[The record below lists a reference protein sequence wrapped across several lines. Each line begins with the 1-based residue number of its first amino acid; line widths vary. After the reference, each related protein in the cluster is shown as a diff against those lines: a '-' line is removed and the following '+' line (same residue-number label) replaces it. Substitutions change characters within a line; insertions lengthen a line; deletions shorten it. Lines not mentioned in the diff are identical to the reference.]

1 MIRLIIKVLWYKFLI
16 RNIMN
21 KHIKTWA
28 LIFFLPLS
36 LMAQQSVDD
45 ILLQIEKN
53 NTTLL
58 ALKKRVEAETI
69 GNKSGIYIPNPEA
82 EFNYLWGSPG
92 NIGNRTDFSIKQS
105 LDFPT
110 AYRFKNQISDL
121 KNEQILLEYQKELY
135 TIRLQAKMLSFDVIY
150 YNALIDELS
159 TRVTYARQIAQ
170 SYQSKFDVGETNILE
185 YNKAQLN
192 LLNAGKTLESTEVE
206 RNAQLAELT
215 RLNGGIPVEITE
227 NEFQPVV
234 LPGSFDQWIS
244 QAEQQNPMLAW
255 INKEIEISRKQEGLS
270 KALGLPKLQAGYMS
284 ESVVGQQFQG
294 VTVGVSVPLWENKN
308 RVKYAKANSLAL
320 ESVEA
325 DNKVQFYNHLKTHY
339 NKAAGLQQNV
349 AGYREGLSEF
359 YNSVFL
365 KTALDKGEISLI
377 NYITEFSF
385 YYESINNLLITERDL
400 NKANAELNQFMP

>member
-1 MIRLIIKVLWYKFLI
+1 MKRTIIFNLLLVMVFNLRAQNNMDSVL
-16 RNIMN
+16 
-21 KHIKTWA
+21 
-28 LIFFLPLS
+28 S
-36 LMAQQSVDD
+36 E
-45 ILLQIEKN
+45 IEKN
-53 NTTLL
+53 NTTLA
-58 ALKKRVEAETI
+58 ALKKSAEAETL
-69 GNKSGIYIPNPEA
+69 GNKTGIFIPNPEV

-121 KNEQILLEYQKELY
+121 KNEQIMLLYRKELY
-135 TIRLQAKMLSFDVIY
+135 SIRLQAKLIYFDVVY
-150 YNALIDELS
+150 YNALIAEL
-159 TRVTYARQIAQ
+159 TKRVTYARQIAQ
-170 SYQSKFDVGETNILE
+170 SYKSKFDVGESNILE

-206 RNAQLAELT
+206 RSARLSELT
-215 RLNGGIPVEITE
+215 LLNGGVPLEITE
-227 NEFQPVV
+227 SEFQPVI
-234 LPGSFDQWIS
+234 LPAGFDQWIS

-255 INKEIEISRKQEGLS
+255 IKSEIEISSKQEGLS

-284 ESVVGQQFQG
+284 ESVVGQQYQG

-325 DNKVQFYNHLKTHY
+325 DNKVQFYSHLKALY

-349 AGYREGLSEF
+349 AGYREGLSQY
-359 YNSVFL
+359 YNTAFL

-385 YYESINNLLITERDL
+385 YYESINNLLNSERDL
-400 NKANAELNQFMP
+400 NRVNAELNQFEP

>member
-1 MIRLIIKVLWYKFLI
+1 MKRAIIFNLLLVMVFSLRAQNNLDSVL
-16 RNIMN
+16 
-21 KHIKTWA
+21 
-28 LIFFLPLS
+28 S
-36 LMAQQSVDD
+36 E
-45 ILLQIEKN
+45 IERN
-53 NTTLL
+53 NTTLA
-58 ALKKRVEAETI
+58 ALKKSAEAETL
-69 GNKSGIYIPNPEA
+69 GNKTGIFIPNPEV

-92 NIGNRTDFSIKQS
+92 SIGNRTDFSIKQS

-121 KNEQILLEYQKELY
+121 KNEQIMLLYRKELY
-135 TIRLQAKMLSFDVIY
+135 AVRLQAKLIYFDVVY
-150 YNALIDELS
+150 YNALIAEL
-159 TRVTYARQIAQ
+159 TKRVTYARQIAQ
-170 SYQSKFDVGETNILE
+170 SYKSKFDVGETNILE

-192 LLNAGKTLESTEVE
+192 LLNASKTLESTEIE
-206 RNAQLAELT
+206 RNAQLTELT
-215 RLNGGIPVEITE
+215 RLNGGIPLEITE
-227 NEFQPVV
+227 SEFQPVI
-234 LPGSFDQWIS
+234 LPAGFDQWIS

-255 INKEIEISRKQEGLS
+255 IKSEIEISSKQEGLS

-284 ESVVGQQFQG
+284 ESVVGQQYQG

-325 DNKVQFYNHLKTHY
+325 DNKVQFYNHLKALY

-349 AGYREGLSEF
+349 AGYREGLSQY
-359 YNSVFL
+359 YNTSFL

-385 YYESINNLLITERDL
+385 YYESINNLLTTERDL
-400 NKANAELNQFMP
+400 NRVNAELNQFEP

>member
-1 MIRLIIKVLWYKFLI
+1 MKRTIIFNLLLVMVFSLRAQNNMDSVL
-16 RNIMN
+16 
-21 KHIKTWA
+21 
-28 LIFFLPLS
+28 S
-36 LMAQQSVDD
+36 E
-45 ILLQIEKN
+45 IEKN
-53 NTTLL
+53 NTTLA
-58 ALKKRVEAETI
+58 ALKKSAEAETL
-69 GNKSGIYIPNPEA
+69 GNKTGIFIPNPEV

-92 NIGNRTDFSIKQS
+92 SIGNRTDFSIKQS

-121 KNEQILLEYQKELY
+121 KNEQIMLLYRKELY
-135 TIRLQAKMLSFDVIY
+135 AVRLQAKLIYFDVVY
-150 YNALIDELS
+150 YNALIAEL
-159 TRVTYARQIAQ
+159 TKRVTYARQIAQ
-170 SYQSKFDVGETNILE
+170 SYKSKFDVGETNILE

-206 RNAQLAELT
+206 RSARLAELT
-215 RLNGGIPVEITE
+215 LLNGGIPLEITE
-227 NEFQPVV
+227 SDFQPVV
-234 LPGSFDQWIS
+234 LPAGFDQWIS

-255 INKEIEISRKQEGLS
+255 IKSEIEISSKQEGLS

-284 ESVVGQQFQG
+284 ESVVGQQYQG

-308 RVKYAKANSLAL
+308 RMKYAKANSLAL

-325 DNKVQFYNHLKTHY
+325 DNKVQFYNHLKALY

-349 AGYREGLSEF
+349 AGYREGLSQY
-359 YNSVFL
+359 YNTVFL

-385 YYESINNLLITERDL
+385 YYESINNLLTTERDL
-400 NKANAELNQFMP
+400 NRVNAELNQFEP

>member
-1 MIRLIIKVLWYKFLI
+1 MKRAIIFNLLLVMVFSLRAQNNMDSVL
-16 RNIMN
+16 
-21 KHIKTWA
+21 
-28 LIFFLPLS
+28 S
-36 LMAQQSVDD
+36 E
-45 ILLQIEKN
+45 IEKN
-53 NTTLL
+53 NTTLA
-58 ALKKRVEAETI
+58 ALKKSAEAETL
-69 GNKSGIYIPNPEA
+69 GNKTGIFIPNPEV

-121 KNEQILLEYQKELY
+121 KNEQIMLLYRKELY
-135 TIRLQAKMLSFDVIY
+135 AVRLQAKLIYFDVVY
-150 YNALIDELS
+150 YNALIAEL
-159 TRVTYARQIAQ
+159 TKRVTYARQIAQ
-170 SYQSKFDVGETNILE
+170 SYKSKFDVGETNILE

-206 RNAQLAELT
+206 RSARLAELT
-215 RLNGGIPVEITE
+215 LLNGGIPLEITE
-227 NEFQPVV
+227 IEFQQVV
-234 LPGSFDQWIS
+234 LPEGFDQWIL

-255 INKEIEISRKQEGLS
+255 IKSEIEISSKQEGLS
-270 KALGLPKLQAGYMS
+270 KALSLPKLQAGYMS
-284 ESVVGQQFQG
+284 ESVVGQQYQG

-308 RVKYAKANSLAL
+308 RVKYVKANSLAL

-325 DNKVQFYNHLKTHY
+325 DNKVQFYNHLKALY

-349 AGYREGLSEF
+349 AGYREGLSQY
-359 YNSVFL
+359 YNTTFL

-385 YYESINNLLITERDL
+385 YYESINNLLTAERDL
-400 NKANAELNQFMP
+400 NKVNAELNQFEP

>member
-1 MIRLIIKVLWYKFLI
+1 MKRAIIFNLLLVMVFSLRAQNNMDSVL
-16 RNIMN
+16 
-21 KHIKTWA
+21 
-28 LIFFLPLS
+28 S
-36 LMAQQSVDD
+36 E
-45 ILLQIEKN
+45 IEKN
-53 NTTLL
+53 NTTLA
-58 ALKKRVEAETI
+58 ALKKSAEAETL
-69 GNKSGIYIPNPEA
+69 GNKTGIFIPNPEV

-121 KNEQILLEYQKELY
+121 KNEQIMLLYRKELY
-135 TIRLQAKMLSFDVIY
+135 AVRLQAKLIYFDVVY
-150 YNALIDELS
+150 YNALIAEL
-159 TRVTYARQIAQ
+159 TKRVTYARQIAQ
-170 SYQSKFDVGETNILE
+170 SYKSKFDVGETNILE

-206 RNAQLAELT
+206 RSARLAELT
-215 RLNGGIPVEITE
+215 LLNGGIPLEITE
-227 NEFQPVV
+227 SEFQPVV
-234 LPGSFDQWIS
+234 LPAGFDQWIS

-255 INKEIEISRKQEGLS
+255 INREIEISSKQEGLS

-284 ESVVGQQFQG
+284 ESVVGQQYQG

-325 DNKVQFYNHLKTHY
+325 DNKVQFYNHLKALY
-339 NKAAGLQQNV
+339 SKVAGLQQNV
-349 AGYREGLSEF
+349 AGYREGLSQY
-359 YNSVFL
+359 YNTAFL

-385 YYESINNLLITERDL
+385 YYESINNLLTAERDL
-400 NKANAELNQFMP
+400 NRVNAELNQFEH

>member
-1 MIRLIIKVLWYKFLI
+1 MKR
-16 RNIMN
+16 
-21 KHIKTWA
+21 A
-28 LIFFLPLS
+28 LIFN
-36 LMAQQSVDD
+36 
-45 ILLQIEKN
+45 ILLMMVFSLGAQNTIDTVLAEIEKN
-53 NTTLL
+53 NTTLA
-58 ALKKRVEAETI
+58 ALKKSAEAETL
-69 GNKSGIYIPNPEA
+69 GNKTGIFIPNPEA

-121 KNEQILLEYQKELY
+121 KNEQIILLYRKELY
-135 TIRLQAKMLSFDVIY
+135 AVRLQAKLIYFDLVY
-150 YNALIDELS
+150 YNALIEEL
-159 TRVTYARQIAQ
+159 TKRVTYARQIAE

-206 RNAQLAELT
+206 RSARLAELT
-215 RLNGGIPVEITE
+215 LLNGGIPLEIPE
-227 NEFQPVV
+227 SKFQPVI
-234 LPGSFDQWIS
+234 LPAGFDQWIS

-255 INKEIEISRKQEGLS
+255 IKSEIEISRKQEGLS

-284 ESVVGQQFQG
+284 ESVVGQQYQG
-294 VTVGVSVPLWENKN
+294 VTIGVSVPLWENKN

-325 DNKVQFYNHLKTHY
+325 DNKVQFYNHLKALY
-339 NKAAGLQQNV
+339 NKVAGLQQNV
-349 AGYREGLSEF
+349 AGYRDGLSQY
-359 YNSVFL
+359 YNTAFL

-385 YYESINNLLITERDL
+385 YYESINNLLNSEREL
-400 NKANAELNQFMP
+400 NKVNAELNQFEP

>member
-1 MIRLIIKVLWYKFLI
+1 MIRLIIKVLLTSI
-16 RNIMN
+16 L
-21 KHIKTWA
+21 HIKTWA
-28 LIFFLPLS
+28 LIFFLPIS

-69 GNKSGIYIPNPEA
+69 GNKSGITIPNPEA
-82 EFNYLWGSPG
+82 EFNYLWGDPSI
-92 NIGNRTDFSIKQS
+92 IGNRTDFSIKQS

-110 AYRFKNQISDL
+110 AYRFKSQISDL
-121 KNEQILLEYQKELY
+121 KNEQILIEYQKELY
-135 TIRLQAKMLSFDVIY
+135 AIRLQAKMLCFDIIY
-150 YNALIDELS
+150 YNALIDEL
-159 TRVTYARQIAQ
+159 TRRVTYARQIAQ

-192 LLNAGKTLESTEVE
+192 LLNVVKTLESTEVE

-234 LPGSFDQWIS
+234 LAVSFDQWIS
-244 QAEQQNPMLAW
+244 QAEQQTPMLAW

-270 KALGLPKLQAGYMS
+270 KAMGLPKFQAGYMS

-294 VTVGVSVPLWENKN
+294 VTLGVSVPLWENKN

-320 ESVEA
+320 ESVGA
-325 DNKVQFYNHLKTHY
+325 DNKVQFYNHLKALY

-349 AGYREGLSEF
+349 AGYREGLRQY
-359 YNSVFL
+359 YNTAFL

-385 YYESINNLLITERDL
+385 YYESINNLLITERNL
-400 NKANAELNQFMP
+400 NKAVAELNQFTR

>member
-1 MIRLIIKVLWYKFLI
+1 
-16 RNIMN
+16 MN
-21 KHIKTWA
+21 HFKIVI
-28 LIFFLPLS
+28 LFFFFPLS
-36 LMAQQSVDD
+36 LFSQNSIDNM
-45 ILLQIEKN
+45 LLEIEKN

-69 GNKSGIYIPNPEA
+69 GNKSGITIPNPEA

-92 NIGNRTDFSIKQS
+92 NIGNRTDFRIKQS

-110 AYRFKNQISDL
+110 AYRFKSQISDL

-135 TIRLQAKMLSFDVIY
+135 AIRLQAKILYFEVVY
-150 YNALIDELS
+150 YNALIDEL
-159 TRVTYARQIAQ
+159 TRRVTYARQIAQ
-170 SYQSKFDVGETNILE
+170 SYQLKFDVGETNILE

-227 NEFQPVV
+227 NEFQPVF
-234 LPGSFDQWIS
+234 LQGSFDQWIS

-270 KALGLPKLQAGYMS
+270 KAMGLPKLQAGYMS

-325 DNKVQFYNHLKTHY
+325 DNKVQFYNHLKTLF
-339 NKAAGLQQNV
+339 NKAVGLQQNV
-349 AGYREGLSEF
+349 AGYREGLSQY
-359 YNSVFL
+359 YNTEFL
-365 KTALDKGEISLI
+365 KIALDKGEISLI

-400 NKANAELNQFMP
+400 NKAIAELNQFVP

>member
-1 MIRLIIKVLWYKFLI
+1 MKRAIIFNLLLVMVFSLRAQNNMDSVL
-16 RNIMN
+16 
-21 KHIKTWA
+21 
-28 LIFFLPLS
+28 S
-36 LMAQQSVDD
+36 E
-45 ILLQIEKN
+45 IEKN
-53 NTTLL
+53 NTTLA
-58 ALKKRVEAETI
+58 ALKKSAEAETL
-69 GNKSGIYIPNPEA
+69 GNKTGIFIPNPEI

-92 NIGNRTDFSIKQS
+92 SIGNRTDFSIKQS

-121 KNEQILLEYQKELY
+121 KNEQIMLLYRKELY
-135 TIRLQAKMLSFDVIY
+135 AVRLQAKLIYFDVVY
-150 YNALIDELS
+150 YNALIAEL
-159 TRVTYARQIAQ
+159 TKRVTYARQIAQ
-170 SYQSKFDVGETNILE
+170 SYKSKFDVGETNILE

-206 RNAQLAELT
+206 RSARLAELT
-215 RLNGGIPVEITE
+215 LLNGGIPLEIAE
-227 NEFQPVV
+227 SEFQPVI
-234 LPGSFDQWIS
+234 LPAGFDQWIS

-255 INKEIEISRKQEGLS
+255 IKSEIEISSKQEGLS

-284 ESVVGQQFQG
+284 ESVVGQQYQG

-308 RVKYAKANSLAL
+308 RMKYAKANSLAL

-325 DNKVQFYNHLKTHY
+325 DNKVQFYNHLKALY

-349 AGYREGLSEF
+349 AGYREGLSQY
-359 YNSVFL
+359 YNTVFL

-385 YYESINNLLITERDL
+385 YYESINNLLAAERDL
-400 NKANAELNQFMP
+400 NRVNAELNQFEP

>member
-1 MIRLIIKVLWYKFLI
+1 MVFSLGAQNTIDTVL
-16 RNIMN
+16 
-21 KHIKTWA
+21 A
-28 LIFFLPLS
+28 E
-36 LMAQQSVDD
+36 
-45 ILLQIEKN
+45 IEKN
-53 NTTLL
+53 NTTLA
-58 ALKKRVEAETI
+58 ALKKSAEAETL
-69 GNKSGIYIPNPEA
+69 GNKTGIFIPNPEV

-121 KNEQILLEYQKELY
+121 KNEQIMLLYRKELY
-135 TIRLQAKMLSFDVIY
+135 AVRLQAKLIYFDVVY
-150 YNALIDELS
+150 YNALIAEL
-159 TRVTYARQIAQ
+159 TKRVTYARQIAQ
-170 SYQSKFDVGETNILE
+170 SYKSKFDVGETNILE

-206 RNAQLAELT
+206 RSARLAELT
-215 RLNGGIPVEITE
+215 LLNGGIPLEITE
-227 NEFQPVV
+227 SEFQPVV
-234 LPGSFDQWIS
+234 LPTGFDQWIS

-255 INKEIEISRKQEGLS
+255 IKSEIEISSKQEGLS

-284 ESVVGQQFQG
+284 ESVVGQQYQG

-325 DNKVQFYNHLKTHY
+325 DNKVQFYNHLKSLY
-339 NKAAGLQQNV
+339 NKAAGLQHNV
-349 AGYREGLSEF
+349 AGYREGLSQY
-359 YNSVFL
+359 YNTTFL

-385 YYESINNLLITERDL
+385 YYESINNLLTTERDL
-400 NKANAELNQFMP
+400 NRVNAELNQFEP

>member
-1 MIRLIIKVLWYKFLI
+1 MKRAIIFNLLLVMVFSLRAQNNIDSVL
-16 RNIMN
+16 
-21 KHIKTWA
+21 
-28 LIFFLPLS
+28 S
-36 LMAQQSVDD
+36 E
-45 ILLQIEKN
+45 IEKN

-58 ALKKRVEAETI
+58 ALKKSAEAETL
-69 GNKSGIYIPNPEA
+69 GNKTGIFIPNPEV
-82 EFNYLWGSPG
+82 EFNYLWGNPG

-121 KNEQILLEYQKELY
+121 KNEQIMLLYRKELY
-135 TIRLQAKMLSFDVIY
+135 AVRLQAKLIYFDVVY
-150 YNALIDELS
+150 YNALIAEL
-159 TRVTYARQIAQ
+159 TKRVTYARQIAQ
-170 SYQSKFDVGETNILE
+170 SYKSKFDVGETNILE

-192 LLNAGKTLESTEVE
+192 LLNASKTLESTEVE
-206 RNAQLAELT
+206 RSARLAELT
-215 RLNGGIPVEITE
+215 LLNGGILLEITE
-227 NEFQPVV
+227 SEFQQVV
-234 LPGSFDQWIS
+234 LPAGFDQWIS

-255 INKEIEISRKQEGLS
+255 INSEIEISRKQEELS

-284 ESVVGQQFQG
+284 ESVVGQQYQG

-325 DNKVQFYNHLKTHY
+325 DNKVQFYNHLKALY

-349 AGYREGLSEF
+349 AGYREGLSQY
-359 YNSVFL
+359 YNTSFL

-385 YYESINNLLITERDL
+385 YYESINNLLNSERDL
-400 NKANAELNQFMP
+400 NRVNAELNQFEP

>member
-1 MIRLIIKVLWYKFLI
+1 MNQFKIIIL
-16 RNIMN
+16 
-21 KHIKTWA
+21 
-28 LIFFLPLS
+28 FFFFPLS
-36 LMAQQSVDD
+36 LFSQNSIDNIMLEV
-45 ILLQIEKN
+45 EKN

-69 GNKSGIYIPNPEA
+69 GNKSGITISNPEA

-110 AYRFKNQISDL
+110 AYRFKSQISDL

-135 TIRLQAKMLSFDVIY
+135 AIRLQAKMLYFDVIY
-150 YNALIDELS
+150 YNALIEEL
-159 TRVTYARQIAQ
+159 TRRVTYARQIAQ
-170 SYQSKFDVGETNILE
+170 SYKSKFDVGETNILE

-192 LLNAGKTLESTEVE
+192 LLNVVKTLESTEVE

-234 LPGSFDQWIS
+234 LAGSFDQWIS

-255 INKEIEISRKQEGLS
+255 INTEIEISRKQEGLS

-294 VTVGVSVPLWENKN
+294 VTLGISVPLWENKN

-320 ESVEA
+320 ESVGA
-325 DNKVQFYNHLKTHY
+325 DNKLQFYNHLKMLF

-349 AGYREGLSEF
+349 AGYREGLSQF
-359 YNSVFL
+359 YNSAFL

-400 NKANAELNQFMP
+400 NKVVAELNQFTR

>member
-1 MIRLIIKVLWYKFLI
+1 
-16 RNIMN
+16 MN

-28 LIFFLPLS
+28 LIFFLPIS

-53 NTTLL
+53 NTTLA
-58 ALKKRVEAETI
+58 ALKKSVEAETI
-69 GNKSGIYIPNPEA
+69 GNKTGIYIPNPEI
-82 EFNYLWGSPG
+82 EFNYLWGNPET
-92 NIGNRTDFSIKQS
+92 IGNRSDFSIKQS

-110 AYRFKNQISDL
+110 AYHFKNQISDL
-121 KNEQILLEYQKELY
+121 KNEQNLLMYRKELY
-135 TIRLQAKMLSFDVIY
+135 SIKLQAKLIYFDVVY
-150 YNALIDELS
+150 YNALIAEL
-159 TRVTYARQIAQ
+159 TKRVTYAKQIAQ

-192 LLNAGKTLESTEVE
+192 LLNAGKTLESTEIE

-215 RLNGGIPVEITE
+215 RLNGSIPVEITQM
-227 NEFQPVV
+227 EFQPVV
-234 LPGSFDQWIS
+234 IPGSFDQWIS

-255 INKEIEISRKQEGLS
+255 INKEIKISRKQEGLS
-270 KALGLPKLQAGYMS
+270 KAMGLPKLQAGYMS

-325 DNKVQFYNHLKTHY
+325 DNKVQFHNHLKTLY

-349 AGYREGLSEF
+349 AGYREGLSQF
-359 YNSVFL
+359 YNSAFL

-400 NKANAELNQFMP
+400 NKANAELNQFVP

>member
-1 MIRLIIKVLWYKFLI
+1 MKR
-16 RNIMN
+16 
-21 KHIKTWA
+21 A
-28 LIFFLPLS
+28 LIFN
-36 LMAQQSVDD
+36 
-45 ILLQIEKN
+45 ILLVMVFSLGAQNTIDAVLAEIEKN
-53 NTTLL
+53 NTTLA
-58 ALKKRVEAETI
+58 ALKKSAEAETL
-69 GNKSGIYIPNPEA
+69 GNKTGIFIPNPEV

-121 KNEQILLEYQKELY
+121 KNEQIMFLYRKELY
-135 TIRLQAKMLSFDVIY
+135 AVRLQAKLIYFDVVY
-150 YNALIDELS
+150 YNALIAEL
-159 TRVTYARQIAQ
+159 TKRVTYARQIAQ
-170 SYQSKFDVGETNILE
+170 SYKSKFDVGETNILE

-192 LLNAGKTLESTEVE
+192 LLNASKTLESTEIE
-206 RNAQLAELT
+206 RNAQLTELT
-215 RLNGGIPVEITE
+215 RLNGGIPLEITE
-227 NEFQPVV
+227 SEFQPVI
-234 LPGSFDQWIS
+234 LPAGFDQWIS

-255 INKEIEISRKQEGLS
+255 IKSEIEISSKQEGLS

-284 ESVVGQQFQG
+284 ESVVGQQYQG

-325 DNKVQFYNHLKTHY
+325 DNKVQFYNHLKALY

-349 AGYREGLSEF
+349 AGYREGLSQY
-359 YNSVFL
+359 YNTAFL

-385 YYESINNLLITERDL
+385 YYESINNLLNSERDL
-400 NKANAELNQFMP
+400 NRVNAELNQFEP

>member
-1 MIRLIIKVLWYKFLI
+1 MKRAIIFNLLLVMVFSLRAQNNMDSVL
-16 RNIMN
+16 
-21 KHIKTWA
+21 
-28 LIFFLPLS
+28 S
-36 LMAQQSVDD
+36 E
-45 ILLQIEKN
+45 IEKN
-53 NTTLL
+53 NTTLA
-58 ALKKRVEAETI
+58 ALKKSAEAETL
-69 GNKSGIYIPNPEA
+69 GNKTGIFIPNPEV

-121 KNEQILLEYQKELY
+121 KNEQIMLLYRKELY
-135 TIRLQAKMLSFDVIY
+135 SVRLQAKLFYFDVVY
-150 YNALIDELS
+150 YNALIAEL
-159 TRVTYARQIAQ
+159 TKRVTYARQIAQ
-170 SYQSKFDVGETNILE
+170 SYKSKFNVGETNILE

-192 LLNAGKTLESTEVE
+192 LLNASKTLESTEVE
-206 RNAQLAELT
+206 RSARLAELT
-215 RLNGGIPVEITE
+215 LLNGGIPLQITE
-227 NEFQPVV
+227 SDFQPVV
-234 LPGSFDQWIS
+234 LPEGFDQWIS

-255 INKEIEISRKQEGLS
+255 IKSEIEISSKQEGLS

-284 ESVVGQQFQG
+284 ESVVGQQYQG

-325 DNKVQFYNHLKTHY
+325 DNKVQFYNHLKALY

-349 AGYREGLSEF
+349 AGYREGLSQY
-359 YNSVFL
+359 YNTVFL

-385 YYESINNLLITERDL
+385 YYESINNLLAAERDL
-400 NKANAELNQFMP
+400 NRVNAELNQFEP

>member
-1 MIRLIIKVLWYKFLI
+1 MKRAIIFNLLLVMVFSLGAQNTIDTVL
-16 RNIMN
+16 
-21 KHIKTWA
+21 A
-28 LIFFLPLS
+28 E
-36 LMAQQSVDD
+36 
-45 ILLQIEKN
+45 IEKN
-53 NTTLL
+53 NTTLA
-58 ALKKRVEAETI
+58 ALKKSAEAETL
-69 GNKSGIYIPNPEA
+69 GNKTGIFIPNPEV

-121 KNEQILLEYQKELY
+121 KNEQIMLLYRKELY
-135 TIRLQAKMLSFDVIY
+135 AVRLQAKLIYFDVVY
-150 YNALIDELS
+150 YNALIAEL
-159 TRVTYARQIAQ
+159 TKRVTYARQIAQ
-170 SYQSKFDVGETNILE
+170 SYKSKFDVGETNILE

-192 LLNAGKTLESTEVE
+192 LLNASKTLESTEVE
-206 RNAQLAELT
+206 RSARLAELT
-215 RLNGGIPVEITE
+215 LLNDGIPLEITE
-227 NEFQPVV
+227 SDFQPVV
-234 LPGSFDQWIS
+234 LPVGFDQWIS

-255 INKEIEISRKQEGLS
+255 IKSEIEISGKQEGLS

-284 ESVVGQQFQG
+284 ESVVGQQYQG

-325 DNKVQFYNHLKTHY
+325 DNKVQFYNHLKALY
-339 NKAAGLQQNV
+339 NKAVGLQQNV
-349 AGYREGLSEF
+349 VGYREGFSQY
-359 YNSVFL
+359 YNTAFL

-385 YYESINNLLITERDL
+385 YYESINNLLTTERDL
-400 NKANAELNQFMP
+400 NRVNAELNQFEP

>member
-1 MIRLIIKVLWYKFLI
+1 MLEV
-16 RNIMN
+16 
-21 KHIKTWA
+21 
-28 LIFFLPLS
+28 
-36 LMAQQSVDD
+36 
-45 ILLQIEKN
+45 EKN

-69 GNKSGIYIPNPEA
+69 GNKSGITISNPEA

-110 AYRFKNQISDL
+110 AYRFKSQISDL

-135 TIRLQAKMLSFDVIY
+135 AIRLQAKMHYFDVIY
-150 YNALIDELS
+150 YNALIEEL
-159 TRVTYARQIAQ
+159 TRRVTYARQIAQ
-170 SYQSKFDVGETNILE
+170 SYKSKFDVGETNILE

-192 LLNAGKTLESTEVE
+192 LLNVVKTLESTEVE

-234 LPGSFDQWIS
+234 LAGSFDQWIS

-255 INKEIEISRKQEGLS
+255 INTEIEISRKQEGLS

-294 VTVGVSVPLWENKN
+294 VTLGISVPLWENKN

-320 ESVEA
+320 ESVGA
-325 DNKVQFYNHLKTHY
+325 DNKLQFYNHLKMLF

-349 AGYREGLSEF
+349 AGYREGLSQF
-359 YNSVFL
+359 YNSAFL

-400 NKANAELNQFMP
+400 NKVVAELNQFTR

>member
-1 MIRLIIKVLWYKFLI
+1 MKKAIIF
-16 RNIMN
+16 N
-21 KHIKTWA
+21 
-28 LIFFLPLS
+28 
-36 LMAQQSVDD
+36 
-45 ILLQIEKN
+45 ILLVMFFSLRAQNNMDSVLSEIEKN
-53 NTTLL
+53 NTTLA
-58 ALKKRVEAETI
+58 ALKKSAEAETL
-69 GNKSGIYIPNPEA
+69 GNKTGIFIPNPEV

-121 KNEQILLEYQKELY
+121 KNEQIMLLYRKELY
-135 TIRLQAKMLSFDVIY
+135 ALRLQAKLIYFDVVY
-150 YNALIDELS
+150 YNALIAEL
-159 TRVTYARQIAQ
+159 TKRVAYAKQIAQ
-170 SYQSKFDVGETNILE
+170 SYKSKFDVGETNILE

-192 LLNAGKTLESTEVE
+192 LLNASKTLESTAIE
-206 RNAQLAELT
+206 RSARLAELT
-215 RLNGGIPVEITE
+215 LLNGGIPLEITE
-227 NEFQPVV
+227 SDFQPVV
-234 LPGSFDQWIS
+234 LPAGFDQWIS

-255 INKEIEISRKQEGLS
+255 IKSEIEISSKQEGLS

-284 ESVVGQQFQG
+284 ESVVGQQYQG

-325 DNKVQFYNHLKTHY
+325 DNKVQFYNHLKALY

-349 AGYREGLSEF
+349 AGYREGLSQY
-359 YNSVFL
+359 YNTSFL

-385 YYESINNLLITERDL
+385 YYESINNLATTEREL
-400 NKANAELNQFMP
+400 NRVNAELNQFEP

>member
-1 MIRLIIKVLWYKFLI
+1 MKRTIIFNLLLVVVLNL
-16 RNIMN
+16 N
-21 KHIKTWA
+21 
-28 LIFFLPLS
+28 
-36 LMAQQSVDD
+36 AQNTFETV
-45 ILLQIEKN
+45 LAEIEKN
-53 NTTLL
+53 NTTLS

-69 GNKSGIYIPNPEA
+69 GNKSGITIPNPEA

-92 NIGNRTDFSIKQS
+92 IIGNRTDFSIKQS

-110 AYRFKNQISDL
+110 AYRFKSQISDL

-135 TIRLQAKMLSFDVIY
+135 AIRLQAKILCFDVIY
-150 YNALIDELS
+150 YNALIDEL
-159 TRVTYARQIAQ
+159 TRRITYARQITQ

-270 KALGLPKLQAGYMS
+270 KAMGLPKLQAGYMS
-284 ESVVGQQFQG
+284 ESVVGQQFKG

-308 RVKYAKANSLAL
+308 KVKYAKANSLAL
-320 ESVEA
+320 ESMEA
-325 DNKVQFYNHLKTHY
+325 DNKVQFYNHLKTLF
-339 NKAAGLQQNV
+339 NKAVGLQQNV
-349 AGYREGLSEF
+349 AGYREGLSQY
-359 YNSVFL
+359 YNAEFL
-365 KTALDKGEISLI
+365 KIALDKGEISLI

-400 NKANAELNQFMP
+400 NKANAELNQFSR

>member
-1 MIRLIIKVLWYKFLI
+1 MKKVIIFNLLLLVAMSLRAQNPIETVL
-16 RNIMN
+16 
-21 KHIKTWA
+21 A
-28 LIFFLPLS
+28 
-36 LMAQQSVDD
+36 A
-45 ILLQIEKN
+45 IEKN

-69 GNKSGIYIPNPEA
+69 GNKSGITIPNPET

-110 AYRFKNQISDL
+110 AYRFKSQISDL

-135 TIRLQAKMLSFDVIY
+135 AIRLQAKILCFDVIY
-150 YNALIDELS
+150 YNALIEEL
-159 TRVTYARQIAQ
+159 TRRVTNARQIAQ

-192 LLNAGKTLESTEVE
+192 LLTAGKILESTEVE

-244 QAEQQNPMLAW
+244 QAEQQNPLLAW

-270 KALGLPKLQAGYMS
+270 KAMGLPKLQAGYMS

-294 VTVGVSVPLWENKN
+294 VILGVSVPLWENKN

-320 ESVEA
+320 ESMEA
-325 DNKVQFYNHLKTHY
+325 DNKVQFYNHLKTLY

-349 AGYREGLSEF
+349 AGYREGLSQY
-359 YNSVFL
+359 YNSAFL

-385 YYESINNLLITERDL
+385 YYESINNLLSTEREL
-400 NKANAELNQFMP
+400 NKVNAELNQFAP

>member
-1 MIRLIIKVLWYKFLI
+1 MIRLIIKVLWHKFLI

-28 LIFFLPLS
+28 LIFFLPIS
-36 LMAQQSVDD
+36 LMAQQSVVD
-45 ILLQIEKN
+45 ILLQIENN

-69 GNKSGIYIPNPEA
+69 GNKTGITIPNPEA

-92 NIGNRTDFSIKQS
+92 NMGNRTDFSIKQS

-135 TIRLQAKMLSFDVIY
+135 AIRLQTKMLFFDVIY
-150 YNALIDELS
+150 YNALIDEL
-159 TRVTYARQIAQ
+159 TGRVTYARQIAQ
-170 SYQSKFDVGETNILE
+170 SYKSKFDVGETNILE

-215 RLNGGIPVEITE
+215 RLNGGIQVEITQM
-227 NEFQPVV
+227 EFQPVV

-270 KALGLPKLQAGYMS
+270 KVLGLPKLQAGYMS

-325 DNKVQFYNHLKTHY
+325 DKKVQFYNHLKTLY

-349 AGYREGLSEF
+349 AGYREGLSQF
-359 YNSVFL
+359 YNSAFL

-400 NKANAELNQFMP
+400 NKANAELNQFVP